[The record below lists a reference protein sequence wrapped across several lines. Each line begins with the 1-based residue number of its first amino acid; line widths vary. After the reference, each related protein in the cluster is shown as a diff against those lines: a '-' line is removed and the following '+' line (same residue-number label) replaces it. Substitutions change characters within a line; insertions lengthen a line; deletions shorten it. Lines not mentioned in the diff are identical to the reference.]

1 MSGSDFAALCFFN
14 ALPKMPGYIR
24 GSARQRGRDALSTT
38 SSFSTKNVATEALDI
53 DDQET
58 RKRGGITG
66 EMETF
71 EENSLFGMDPQTY
84 VPTSFNTPVPEEE
97 NKESTARPLRGLGRA
112 DTLSMEE
119 PTVFVRESTN
129 PDVQRRAENRLL
141 ANPIRLQR
149 DGHGLSLVVPRN
161 YVVVFLLLVGF
172 FIGLAYLTS
181 RGNYFCI
188 KLEIEGY
195 GLS

>member
-24 GSARQRGRDALSTT
+24 GSARQRGRDALSSTP
-38 SSFSTKNVATEALDI
+38 SSITASFGEMG
-53 DDQET
+53 
-58 RKRGGITG
+58 KRGGFTG
-66 EMETF
+66 EMKAS
-71 EENSLFGMDPQTY
+71 EEDSPFGMDPQTY

-97 NKESTARPLRGLGRA
+97 NKESTARPFRGLGRA
-112 DTLSMEE
+112 DTLSMKE

-129 PDVQRRAENRLL
+129 PDVQQRAENRSL